1 MVSHQTKTQRSKKD
15 FAEMV
20 REIMSSDSL
29 EVTDQ
34 RCVYENDYI
43 LVEYTFISFPNG
55 LKQAV
60 LSVQTKRNDKFVKV
74 KTGATLIK

>member
-29 EVTDQ
+29 EVTD
-34 RCVYENDYI
+34 
-43 LVEYTFISFPNG
+43 
-55 LKQAV
+55 
-60 LSVQTKRNDKFVKV
+60 
-74 KTGATLIK
+74 